1 MSHVFQPKFSKK
13 ITEPAEFLNTSTIA
27 FYFKMLDNFQKKM
40 EMKNYQDYSNFP
52 KKELIT

>member
-1 MSHVFQPKFSKK
+1 MFSNPNSVKK
-13 ITEPAEFLNTSTIA
+13 ITKPAEFLNTSTIA